1 MQVVSSQLD
10 TLTEQ
15 QKSAVSGLRQSSQQA
30 EDALSQGLERLQET
44 LSETLT
50 CDPSGTPGVTNYM
63 EQMANAMGKL
73 EALVSF
79 VTQCRTYEYV
89 NKTRFYWLNRTITGS
104 QNNMPTDSLENGKP
118 IGWLFNSING
128 DEHALATQSRPP
140 SATGLEAD
148 VQHPHNPPSST
159 RLACLG

>member
-118 IGWLFNSING
+118 IAANQLAKEIDICNLVTINHPG
-128 DEHALATQSRPP
+128 ALLPGIY
-140 SATGLEAD
+140 SALNLEK
-148 VQHPHNPPSST
+148 VP
-159 RLACLG
+159 

>member
-1 MQVVSSQLD
+1 M
-10 TLTEQ
+10 TEQ

-79 VTQCRTYEYV
+79 VNQVIY
-89 NKTRFYWLNRTITGS
+89 KF
-104 QNNMPTDSLENGKP
+104 
-118 IGWLFNSING
+118 
-128 DEHALATQSRPP
+128 
-140 SATGLEAD
+140 
-148 VQHPHNPPSST
+148 
-159 RLACLG
+159 